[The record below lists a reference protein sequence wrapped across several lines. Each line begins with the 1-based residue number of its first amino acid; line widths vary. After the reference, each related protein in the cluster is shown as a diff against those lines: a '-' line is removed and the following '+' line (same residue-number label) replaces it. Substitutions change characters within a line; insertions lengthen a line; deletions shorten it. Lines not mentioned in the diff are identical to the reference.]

1 VSSGRGQVGRIL
13 GFSAITI
20 VFAVVQPFLLVG
32 VPLALLLIAH
42 GPHGVRSG
50 IIATAILVMA
60 FLGDRSGLWWFERGW
75 ALVLAGMFVWTVG
88 WRPTWSFS
96 AQALAALGLTI
107 VAAAMILA
115 ISPSVW
121 LDVDALM
128 TARAGQSAQ
137 TAAEIVGTSA
147 NDMVQTIMQRVVAF
161 QVLVFP
167 ALLGVSSI
175 GALGLAV
182 LARAWLRGDTRPVF
196 GMLRSFRFNDHLVW
210 LWLLG
215 LILILAPVGPIA
227 ERVGGNAV
235 FFMGALYV
243 LRGMAVLLSLVGG
256 ISVMAGV
263 LGGLVAVLV
272 YPILALLLSV
282 TLIVGL
288 GDTWLNVRSRVNREG
303 GE

>member
-1 VSSGRGQVGRIL
+1 L
-13 GFSAITI
+13 GFAAIAI

-32 VPLALLLIAH
+32 VPLALLLIVH

-50 IIATAILVMA
+50 VIATAILVMA
-60 FLGDRSGLWWFERGW
+60 LLGERSGLWWFERGW

-88 WRPTWSFS
+88 WRPGWSFS
-96 AQALAALGLTI
+96 AQALAALGLTV
-107 VAAAMILA
+107 VAAALILA
-115 ISPSVW
+115 TSPGVW

-128 TARAGQSAQ
+128 TARASQSAR

-147 NDMVQTIMQRVVAF
+147 KDVVQALMQRVVAF

-167 ALLGVSSI
+167 ALLGMSSI
-175 GALGLAV
+175 GALGVAV
-182 LARAWLRGDTRPVF
+182 AVRAWLGGECGTVF
-196 GMLRSFRFNDHLVW
+196 GKLRSFRFNDHLVW
-210 LWLLG
+210 FWLLG

-227 ERVGGNAV
+227 ERIGGNAV

-256 ISVMAGV
+256 ISATAGV

-282 TLIVGL
+282 MLIVGL
-288 GDTWLNVRSRVNREG
+288 GDTWLNVRSRVKGRDS